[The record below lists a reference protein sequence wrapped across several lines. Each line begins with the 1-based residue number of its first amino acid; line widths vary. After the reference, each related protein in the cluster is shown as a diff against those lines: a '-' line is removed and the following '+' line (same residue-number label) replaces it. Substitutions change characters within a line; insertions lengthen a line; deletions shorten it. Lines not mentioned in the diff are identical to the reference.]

1 MERKGDLQMSGGYF
15 DYKDVD
21 LKREI
26 FGWDKE
32 HANVF
37 EDREITKLV
46 LDVLNLIHEFDWY
59 KSGDTDGGSYL
70 RAKKA
75 FKEKWLEPP
84 VEVRAKKI
92 IDEAVEEVRED
103 LYKTFNVNKS
113 LDKVLDEDEAL
124 RRKLFA
130 SLNGGRYD

>member
-1 MERKGDLQMSGGYF
+1 MSGGYF
-15 DYKDVD
+15 DYKDRD
-21 LKREI
+21 LKTEI

-59 KSGDTDGGSYL
+59 KSGDTDEKYYL
-70 RAKKA
+70 RAKKT
-75 FKEKWLEPP
+75 FKEKWLESP

-92 IDEAVEEVRED
+92 IDEAIEEVREE
-103 LYKTFNVNKS
+103 LYKTYGVERN
-113 LDKVLDEDEAL
+113 L
-124 RRKLFA
+124 
-130 SLNGGRYD
+130 

>member
-1 MERKGDLQMSGGYF
+1 MSGGYF
-15 DYKDVD
+15 DYKDRV
-21 LKREI
+21 LKTEI

-46 LDVLNLIHEFDWY
+46 LDILNLIHEFDWY
-59 KSGDTDGGSYL
+59 KSGDTDERDYL

-84 VEVRAKKI
+84 VEGRVLRV
-92 IDEAVEEVRED
+92 IDEAVEELREE
-103 LYKTFNVNKS
+103 LYKTYGV
-113 LDKVLDEDEAL
+113 E
-124 RRKLFA
+124 RR
-130 SLNGGRYD
+130 